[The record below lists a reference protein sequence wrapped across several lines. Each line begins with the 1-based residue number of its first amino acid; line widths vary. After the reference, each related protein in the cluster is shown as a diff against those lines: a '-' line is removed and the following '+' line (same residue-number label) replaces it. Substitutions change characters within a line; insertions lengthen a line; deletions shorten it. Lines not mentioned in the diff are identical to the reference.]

1 MASMLPP
8 LYEAWMAHVFAG
20 AIPEETNATCQ
31 SCAMCPPASGSSLR
45 PPETLV
51 FNPQTK
57 CCTYLPT
64 LPNFL
69 VGRILADETPEMRA
83 GRASVEERIRKGV
96 AVTPLG
102 LGRDEHFNLIYG
114 AGRQV
119 TFGKTLSMRCPHYLE
134 EGGLCGIWRHREA
147 TCVTWF
153 CKHVRG
159 AVGFRFWQTLHQ
171 LLGIVEVS
179 LARWCVLQLEVGSE
193 ALCVLFAPKQVPNG
207 RPTLESEELDGTV
220 DQARYRALWGSWA
233 GREHDFYR
241 ASAALVEALTWEE
254 ICSLCGPELSILMR
268 LAQEDYHALVAE
280 TIPPL
285 LQVRPLKQILLER
298 NTCQVVTYTG
308 TDPLRI
314 PKALVSALPAF
325 DGRPV
330 EQVRQEVASEYHL
343 TLTDTLI
350 RKLVDFEVLAAPEA
364 APGQQNNQ

>member
-1 MASMLPP
+1 MANMLPP
-8 LYEAWMAHVFAG
+8 LYETWIAQVLPG
-20 AIPEETNATCQ
+20 AIPEETNAPCQ
-31 SCAMCPPASGSSLR
+31 NCIMCLPASNS
-45 PPETLV
+45 PAHPVETV
-51 FNPQTK
+51 FFNPQTK
-57 CCTYLPT
+57 CCTYLPR

-69 VGRILADETPEMRA
+69 AGRVLGDETPEMQP

-102 LGRDEHFNLIYG
+102 LLRDAHFDLIYS
-114 AGRQV
+114 AGGEA
-119 TFGKTLSMRCPHYLE
+119 TFGKSRSMRCPHYIE

-159 AVGFRFWQTLHQ
+159 AVGFQFWRTLHR
-171 LLGIVEVS
+171 LLGIVEES
-179 LARWCVLQLEVGSE
+179 LARWCVLHLDVGSD
-193 ALCVLFAPKQVPNG
+193 ALRVLFGPKPPNG
-207 RPTLESEELDGTV
+207 RPTLESADLDGTV
-220 DQARYRALWGSWA
+220 DPARYRAIWGSWA

-254 ICSLCGPELSILMR
+254 ISSLCGPELPILMR
-268 LAQEDYHALVAE
+268 LTQEAYQALVAE

-285 LQVRPLKQILLER
+285 LQVRPLKQILMER
-298 NTCQVVTYTG
+298 NTCQVVTYTT

-330 EQVRQEVASEYHL
+330 EQVRQGLASEQQL
-343 TLTDTLI
+343 TLTDALI
-350 RKLVDFEVLAAPEA
+350 RKLMDFEVLAAPEA
-364 APGQQNNQ
+364 APGQQHTP